1 MSAAVNHIRT
11 FRYVPYRF
19 VREYEKLGWRFDP
32 NEPLDH
38 HHLYGVLLEHVGP
51 GFPVEPMRDE
61 SLAEQCPLDLEGS
74 SA

>member
-1 MSAAVNHIRT
+1 MSATVNHIRT

-19 VREYEKLGWRFDP
+19 VSAYLKLGWHFDENDP
-32 NEPLDH
+32 VDH

-51 GFPVEPMRDE
+51 GYPVEPMRDE
-61 SLAEQCPLDLEGS
+61 SMAERYPLDLEPA